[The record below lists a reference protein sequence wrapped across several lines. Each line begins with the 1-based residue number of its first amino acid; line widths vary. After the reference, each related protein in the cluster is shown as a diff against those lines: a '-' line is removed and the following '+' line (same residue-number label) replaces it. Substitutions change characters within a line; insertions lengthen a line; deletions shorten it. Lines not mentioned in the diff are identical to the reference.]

1 MSYPPNAFSAID
13 EYARLGLRT
22 DIETAS
28 PHRLIL
34 LLLDGALEKLR
45 AARGA
50 MTRGNIA
57 AKGSNITWAMSIIDG
72 LRASL
77 NLERG
82 GQIAANLDALYD
94 YMTRTLVTA
103 NLHNDEDKLV
113 EVEKLLG
120 EIRVGWK
127 GIETVVESGVP
138 ATVQN
143 ELGATARVYG

>member
-1 MSYPPNAFSAID
+1 MSYPQKAFNAVD

-34 LLLDGALEKLR
+34 LLLDGALDKLR
-45 AARGA
+45 TARRA
-50 MTRGNIA
+50 MEHGDIA
-57 AKGSNITWAMSIIDG
+57 AKGKHIGWATSIIDG

-82 GQIAANLDALYD
+82 GALADNLDQLYD

-103 NLHNDEDKLV
+103 NLHNDLTKLA
-113 EVEKLLG
+113 EVEQLLQQ
-120 EIRVGWK
+120 IRAGWK
-127 GIETVVESGVP
+127 GIENQVEP
-138 ATVQN
+138 PRDALN
-143 ELGATARVYG
+143 EIGSTALLVG